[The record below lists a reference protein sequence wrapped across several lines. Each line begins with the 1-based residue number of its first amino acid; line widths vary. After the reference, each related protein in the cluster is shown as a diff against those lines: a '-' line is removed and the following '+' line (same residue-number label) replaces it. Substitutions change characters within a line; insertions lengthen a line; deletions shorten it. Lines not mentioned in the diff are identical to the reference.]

1 MPVSIVVAVV
11 VWLRL
16 SLESQQAAEV
26 NLSCT
31 LSGGFCSRRSSF
43 YAAFVF
49 YTDHTLHV
57 SLCVVCVLPSLYSI
71 CCSATATWHVSH
83 DAAPTRTLP
92 RLTQSV
98 TLHSIVCAFKSFV
111 FHLCSSPKKQNPNR
125 VGASSVS
132 FWAAWKKC
140 WWIIG
145 SCQRRWSATNANLS
159 NCKGVSSMDL
169 SINAYC
175 SKLRRSSAAIHNWNL
190 DRSQRRE
197 RAIAGRKNILHL
209 WGS

>member
-1 MPVSIVVAVV
+1 MKWQHPKQNRTALTCHLPVPVSIVVAVVV

-43 YAAFVF
+43 YAARLSEHASAFVF

-71 CCSATATWHVSH
+71 CCSTTATWHVSH

-92 RLTQSV
+92 SLTKSV

-111 FHLCSSPKKQNPNR
+111 FHLCSSPKRLQNKTQIESPLLQFRFELPEKN
-125 VGASSVS
+125 VG
-132 FWAAWKKC
+132 
-140 WWIIG
+140 
-145 SCQRRWSATNANLS
+145 
-159 NCKGVSSMDL
+159 
-169 SINAYC
+169 
-175 SKLRRSSAAIHNWNL
+175 
-190 DRSQRRE
+190 E
-197 RAIAGRKNILHL
+197 
-209 WGS
+209 